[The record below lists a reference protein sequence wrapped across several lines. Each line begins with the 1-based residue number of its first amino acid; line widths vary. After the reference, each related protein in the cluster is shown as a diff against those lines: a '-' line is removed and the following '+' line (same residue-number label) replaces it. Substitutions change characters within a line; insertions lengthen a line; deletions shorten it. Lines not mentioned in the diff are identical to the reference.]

1 MGTVANLLALPEWSE
16 WQDDPER
23 LSRAREGLFE
33 AYLREDPSR
42 LEFFE
47 KQPAEQQR
55 ELYGKFMGAVTEKN
69 PDRFQVVYEPAGK
82 REEYR
87 PSADGARLER
97 QSVEVKAKRRPIF
110 DPATEKMLKA
120 AKSGELKLPEL
131 NKDSFLE
138 AGEMIS
144 AYVPE
149 ARERI
154 AKDAQRRAQSEFLP
168 DDPGQAQ
175 AVGRAAATVG
185 GYTGPLVR
193 LTDVITKAAGR
204 PKDSPTFEGVFKALN
219 AENQRLLNL
228 AYPETR
234 GFQVAGSLLG
244 FANISLAT
252 AGALK
257 SAGVNLVSRKGIAL
271 GSTVD
276 ALAAGAYAPEAP
288 GVLAAAAGKPDSFGW
303 NAAEQAIFSTAIG
316 FGARA
321 VAKAGYLT
329 RARDVLSKRGI
340 EFSGT
345 DKELIEYLRDLKGR
359 MTEPVKGRARTV
371 TPEVPEPTAEEIVTR
386 TIEREQ
392 GRTLP
397 SAPRELPAPLPPM
410 RPVDPLGGI
419 PELAPDEL
427 AMVDAPVMA
436 VAAKAI
442 ASRPGLMQFKKVD
455 VTESGINL
463 EDRIVDEAAWD
474 DRMAGN
480 LLLWQPEDP
489 ERYGLDTA
497 AGERYIVANGHHRLE
512 FGERK
517 GRTAFN
523 AQIIREADGWSVLD
537 ARAYAAQINIA
548 DGKGDIYDQARFI
561 RNQRDAHGEDEALAR
576 ARQTGARGRNATT
589 IAIDASD
596 NLFTA
601 FINEQLTPAQTTA
614 IAEVAPKNDGLQRI
628 GIQQALRGA
637 EGENLK
643 NFLRAVQSEIPEAGS
658 EQVDLFGGDDSAI
671 REMERLADRALA
683 FQREVGEQ
691 ISAVLGAAK
700 RPEKARAL
708 GVNVADPEALGAK
721 ITELRELR
729 ERWKVWHMDEALT
742 ALVKGD
748 TSPEAGLGAVEEP
761 GAPYVIDAA
770 KRLKALYKRKGSGAL
785 SPAEELEVEE
795 LEVQIVKSQLLP

>member
-120 AKSGELKLPEL
+120 AKSGELKLAEL

-316 FGARA
+316 LGARA

-392 GRTLP
+392 GRARTVTPEVPEPTAEEIVTRTIEREQGGALP
-397 SAPRELPAPLPPM
+397 SAPRELPEPLPPM
-410 RPVDPLGGI
+410 RPVDPLGGV
-419 PELAPDEL
+419 PELAPDEV

-455 VTESGINL
+455 VAESGINL
-463 EDRIVDEAAWD
+463 EDRIADEADWD
-474 DRMAGN
+474 DRKAGN

-489 ERYGLDTA
+489 ERYELDTA

-537 ARAYAAQINIA
+537 ARAYAAEINIA
-548 DGKGDIYDQARFI
+548 DGKGDIYDQAKFI

-589 IAIDASD
+589 IALEAAD

-601 FINEQLTPAQTTA
+601 FINEQINPAQTTA

-628 GIQQALRGA
+628 GIEQARRGA

-643 NFLRAVQSEIPEAGS
+643 NFLRAVQSEIPEGGA
-658 EQVDLFGGDDSAI
+658 EQVDWG
-671 REMERLADRALA
+671 
-683 FQREVGEQ
+683 
-691 ISAVLGAAK
+691 
-700 RPEKARAL
+700 
-708 GVNVADPEALGAK
+708 
-721 ITELRELR
+721 
-729 ERWKVWHMDEALT
+729 
-742 ALVKGD
+742 
-748 TSPEAGLGAVEEP
+748 
-761 GAPYVIDAA
+761 
-770 KRLKALYKRKGSGAL
+770 
-785 SPAEELEVEE
+785 
-795 LEVQIVKSQLLP
+795 